1 MRVGMKVDKQPLYGT
16 IQRHD
21 KQESAVFVT
30 LQKGLWA
37 GKECGSYFLP
47 GVK

>member
-1 MRVGMKVDKQPLYGT
+1 MKVDKQPLYGT

-21 KQESAVFVT
+21 KQESTALAA

-47 GVK
+47 RLKSAF